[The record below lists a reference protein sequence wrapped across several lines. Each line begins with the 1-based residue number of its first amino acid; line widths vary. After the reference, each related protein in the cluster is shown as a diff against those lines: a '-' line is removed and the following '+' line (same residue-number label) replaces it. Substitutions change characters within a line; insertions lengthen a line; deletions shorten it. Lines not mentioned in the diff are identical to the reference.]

1 MTEKSLYNW
10 KGKKLEK
17 HFSGTCKQLAEEK
30 GGGLPSISRKLKKVS
45 WFWEKMS

>member
-30 GGGLPSISRKLKKVS
+30 GGGLL
-45 WFWEKMS
+45 FHF